1 MNPTGRRRT
10 DRVCRIIE
18 APPHAVYRALV
29 DRDALQTWLPPDG
42 MRGGINAFE
51 PWAGGAYHVTLYYEN
66 DDTAG
71 KSSAN
76 ADVVKGQFVEIVE
89 NERVVQQFAFE
100 SDDPAFAGTMIMTW
114 RLAAAA
120 EGTELTI
127 VCENVPEGIRKED
140 HEAGMG
146 STLGNLAAFV
156 ERQSAGGTP

>member
-1 MNPTGRRRT
+1 MHPTGHRRT
-10 DRVCRIIE
+10 DQVSRIIE

-29 DRDALQTWLPPDG
+29 ERDALQAWLPPKG
-42 MRGGINAFE
+42 MRAEINAFE

-71 KSSAN
+71 KTAAN

-89 NERVVQQFAFE
+89 NQRVVQRFAFV
-100 SDDPAFAGTMIMTW
+100 SDDTAFAGTMIMTW
-114 RLAAAA
+114 RLAPVP
-120 EGTELTI
+120 EGTEVTI

-140 HEAGMG
+140 HEAGMR

-156 ERQSAGGTP
+156 G